1 MVPFIRLILLTLT
14 LILAAGTLTAQD
26 IEVTGIAVCKS
37 VQDRACQEPVETVTA
52 DTPSLYC
59 LVTLKS
65 AGAATLKHRWSADG
79 KVRFEI
85 DLSVKFAS
93 PLYRQWSQKNLNGVK
108 GNWTVE
114 IVAED
119 GTVLKSVAFT
129 VE

>member
-1 MVPFIRLILLTLT
+1 MRLMLIALT
-14 LILAAGTLTAQD
+14 LILAAGSLAAQG

-37 VQDRACQEPVETVTA
+37 VQDRACQEPVEKTTA
-52 DTPSLYC
+52 DTPSLTC
-59 LVTLKS
+59 LITLK
-65 AGAATLKHRWSADG
+65 ADKTATLKHRWSVDG
-79 KVRFEI
+79 KVKFEI
-85 DLSVKFAS
+85 DLPVKFAS

-119 GTVLKSVAFT
+119 GTVLKSTAFI

>member
-1 MVPFIRLILLTLT
+1 MRAPLIT
-14 LILAAGTLTAQD
+14 LILFMAAAVSAQG
-26 IEVTGIAVCKS
+26 IEVTGIAVCRS
-37 VQDRACQEPVETVTA
+37 VQDRACQEPVEKVTA

-59 LVTLKS
+59 LVTLKA

-79 KVRFEI
+79 KVLFEI
-85 DLSVKFAS
+85 DLPVKFAS

-108 GNWTVE
+108 GAWTVE

-119 GTVLKSVAFT
+119 GTVLKSAAVT